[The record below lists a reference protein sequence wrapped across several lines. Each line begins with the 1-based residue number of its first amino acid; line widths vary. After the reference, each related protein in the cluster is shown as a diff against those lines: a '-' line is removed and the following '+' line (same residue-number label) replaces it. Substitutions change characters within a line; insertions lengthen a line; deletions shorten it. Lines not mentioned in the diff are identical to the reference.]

1 MTKNTIRER
10 LTAYLDQKKIS
21 KSEFG
26 RRIGVSDAF
35 VTSIKKSISP
45 EKLQRIRTEFPDLNL
60 DWLQFGTGDM
70 IVTAPIVAGD
80 QNNVNNGHDQHVST
94 DAGLVAALRE
104 AQAQTSK
111 SQQQIDRLLTIIETF
126 QNSQK

>member
-1 MTKNTIRER
+1 MQDTVKER
-10 LTAYLDQKKIS
+10 LMSYLKFKKIS
-21 KSEFG
+21 QAEFG
-26 RRIGVSDAF
+26 RTIGVSSAY
-35 VTSIKKSISP
+35 VASIRKSIDKD
-45 EKLQRIRTEFPDLNL
+45 KLSLIRSAFPDLDL
-60 DWLQFGTGDM
+60 DWLLFGTGDM
-70 IVTAPIVAGD
+70 LVAAPIVTGD
-80 QNNVNNGHDQHVST
+80 RNNVNNGHDQHVST

>member
-1 MTKNTIRER
+1 MQDTVKER
-10 LTAYLDQKKIS
+10 LMSYLKFKKIS
-21 KSEFG
+21 QAEFG
-26 RRIGVSDAF
+26 RTIGVSSAY
-35 VTSIKKSISP
+35 VASIRKSIDKD
-45 EKLQRIRTEFPDLNL
+45 KLSLIRSAFPDLDL

-70 IVTAPIVAGD
+70 IVTAPIVTGD
-80 QNNVNNGHDQHVST
+80 RNNVNNGHDQHVST

>member
-70 IVTAPIVAGD
+70 LVAAPIVTGD

-104 AQAQTSK
+104 A
-111 SQQQIDRLLTIIETF
+111 L
-126 QNSQK
+126 

>member
-1 MTKNTIRER
+1 MQDTVKER
-10 LTAYLDQKKIS
+10 LMSYLKFKKIS
-21 KSEFG
+21 QAEFG
-26 RRIGVSDAF
+26 RTIGVSSAY
-35 VTSIKKSISP
+35 VASIRKSIDKD
-45 EKLQRIRTEFPDLNL
+45 KLSLIRGAFPDLDL
-60 DWLQFGTGDM
+60 DWLLFGTGDM
-70 IVTAPIVAGD
+70 LVAAPIVTGD
-80 QNNVNNGHDQHVST
+80 RNNVNNGHDQHVST